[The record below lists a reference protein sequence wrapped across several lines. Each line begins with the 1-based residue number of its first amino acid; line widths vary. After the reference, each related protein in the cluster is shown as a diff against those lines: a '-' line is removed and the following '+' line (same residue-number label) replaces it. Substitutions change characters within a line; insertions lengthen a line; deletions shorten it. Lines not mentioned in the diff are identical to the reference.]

1 MGSRMILAAPLAA
14 LPFMPF
20 PALAEGEAEG
30 RTAEHRL
37 ESNERQQVSE
47 ALKAV
52 EEAWE
57 AVEAA
62 TADRWRSAKETFDQA
77 VIDLEKTW
85 DDVISDSERPDGPTS
100 QGDD

>member
-62 TADRWRSAKETFDQA
+62 TADPVGGLPRKPLTRQSS
-77 VIDLEKTW
+77 TW
-85 DDVISDSERPDGPTS
+85 KRRGMT
-100 QGDD
+100 